1 MQYDQAA
8 DLLVECRKQ
17 RAVARRWIAISGALA
32 VLLVAGSVYAA
43 VGGRFHGLVV
53 ILIPVLLAINLLRL
67 GQYVM
72 ALRKVN
78 KAERLIHQA
87 QARLANS

>member
-1 MQYDQAA
+1 
-8 DLLVECRKQ
+8 
-17 RAVARRWIAISGALA
+17 
-32 VLLVAGSVYAA
+32 VYAA

-53 ILIPVLLAINLLRL
+53 ILIPVLLVINLLRL